1 MKCIRCEAR
10 GVVLVHQVDA
20 GNMQG
25 INPGPRTGDV
35 YACRPHAREIAALPG
50 SWPWLAAETRAK
62 R

>member
-1 MKCIRCEAR
+1 MKCIRCDAR

-25 INPGPRTGDV
+25 PNAGPRTGNV

-50 SWPWLAAETRAK
+50 SWPWLASEAGVEQ
-62 R
+62 